1 MNSDKSLVS
10 SNNLDFVRPLTVTNV
25 ITSPLSWSRLFTV
38 TITLKISCF
47 SLTSL
52 FCPSTSLFLR
62 KNIADDSSTA
72 TIAVAKI
79 NPNKNIAVREHDVLY

>member
-1 MNSDKSLVS
+1 
-10 SNNLDFVRPLTVTNV
+10 
-25 ITSPLSWSRLFTV
+25 
-38 TITLKISCF
+38 
-47 SLTSL
+47 LTSL